1 MTRDPALPEAA
12 REIAEKNLA
21 QTRETY
27 ERSKGALEAG
37 VDTLARSFDSRG
49 AQRR

>member
-27 ERSKGALEAG
+27 ERSKGALEAA

-49 AQRR
+49 QG